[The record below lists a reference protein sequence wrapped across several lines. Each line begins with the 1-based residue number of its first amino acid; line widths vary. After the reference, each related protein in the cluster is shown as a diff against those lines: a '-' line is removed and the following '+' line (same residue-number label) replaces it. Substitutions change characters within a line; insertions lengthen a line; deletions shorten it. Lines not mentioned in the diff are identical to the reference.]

1 MLVVPSTFVDV
12 ISVTPAMRPK
22 RRSSGVATDEAMVSG
37 LAPGKLAV
45 MEIVGK
51 STRGSGDTGSR
62 VYAHAPA
69 RSTPIASSVVA
80 IGRRMNGAAIPPL
93 GLAEPVMS

>member
-1 MLVVPSTFVDV
+1 MFDVPSTLVDV

-37 LAPGKLAV
+37 LAPGRLAV

-51 STRGSGDTGSR
+51 STRGKGDTGSK
-62 VYAHAPA
+62 VYAQEPA
-69 RSTPIASSVVA
+69 SKTPTASSVVA
-80 IGRRMNGAAIPPL
+80 IGRWMNGPAMFMTLPERPR
-93 GLAEPVMS
+93 P